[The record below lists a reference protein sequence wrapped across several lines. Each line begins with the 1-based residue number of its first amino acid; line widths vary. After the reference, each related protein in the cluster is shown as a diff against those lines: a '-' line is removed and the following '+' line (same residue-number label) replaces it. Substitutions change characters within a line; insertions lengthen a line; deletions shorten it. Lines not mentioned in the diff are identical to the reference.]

1 MDAIGISYYDFSTY
15 YLCNKL
21 RGSVAVTTYPQIL
34 DDAEWHTRRC
44 ADEPKC
50 NSQLLTTV
58 AQMKDF
64 FFPSYCRFGLQGINN
79 TNIFMA
85 AAVIF

>member
-1 MDAIGISYYDFSTY
+1 MISLPTIFAMNFVEVWQSPHTH
-15 YLCNKL
+15 KFF
-21 RGSVAVTTYPQIL
+21 

-44 ADEPKC
+44 ADEPKG

-64 FFPSYCRFGLQGINN
+64 FFLLYILLQIQ
-79 TNIFMA
+79 A
-85 AAVIF
+85 ARNQ

>member
-1 MDAIGISYYDFSTY
+1 MDTIGISYYDFSSY

-21 RGSVAVTTYPQIL
+21 CGSVAVAMYWQIL

-64 FFPSYCRFGLQGINN
+64 FFLLYIMLQIQ
-79 TNIFMA
+79 A
-85 AAVIF
+85 ARNQ